1 MKKAI
6 LSIAVLTLLF
16 SCKKEDEKTPIVTI
30 AKFAELSS
38 IPVPE
43 IRATIPKLPG
53 VGVALET

>member
-30 AKFAELSS
+30 AKFEELQF
-38 IPVPE
+38 P
-43 IRATIPKLPG
+43 AK
-53 VGVALET
+53 VACASQV